1 MPPPKPGRIFL
12 HNNWFNVPW
21 GLGYWHTALSILI
34 PTSTSTI
41 TTVVTDVTATTTVDA
56 FCLAGNPAIPAFCQD
71 RKRRAMILSAS
82 MDEQQLETRHLGVN
96 RMNKYYYITT
106 VTSTLTGATVTTVT
120 NPAKPITIDGC
131 IPSCLQQLPGC

>member
-1 MPPPKPGRIFL
+1 M
-12 HNNWFNVPW
+12 VM
-21 GLGYWHTALSILI
+21 T
-34 PTSTSTI
+34 
-41 TTVVTDVTATTTVDA
+41 
-56 FCLAGNPAIPAFCQD
+56 AIPNPINYHPES
-71 RKRRAMILSAS
+71 AMILSAS

>member
-71 RKRRAMILSAS
+71 RKRRAIDYL
-82 MDEQQLETRHLGVN
+82 DE
-96 RMNKYYYITT
+96 
-106 VTSTLTGATVTTVT
+106 
-120 NPAKPITIDGC
+120 PIIYIDGQQFQ
-131 IPSCLQQLPGC
+131 PSQVARFDILINSKPKLVNEFKINLGW